1 MADENDVESDE
12 VELEEEPDEEF
23 DDDELI
29 EEEDVDDIVDDD
41 IVDDDVV
48 VDVEVVDEVGGDVDD
63 IEPVPVAKKVVGDD
77 EDEDEDDDDPDDVE
91 ADLDTILKDRIAA
104 GDDLDDEEEEEVP
117 DRNDPDAADGV
128 AAKKEGEF
136 TCSLCFLI
144 VHPRQFGRRDRLVC
158 PEGYDTC
165 PSISIVAGMK

>member
-1 MADENDVESDE
+1 MADEDE
-12 VELEEEPDEEF
+12 VETDEAVL
-23 DDDELI
+23 DDEVDVDALVVDD
-29 EEEDVDDIVDDD
+29 EDVD
-41 IVDDDVV
+41 VV
-48 VDVEVVDEVGGDVDD
+48 AEVEVVDDVDEED
-63 IEPVPVAKKVVGDD
+63 AEPVVVAKKVGDD
-77 EDEDEDDDDPDDVE
+77 DDEDEDDDDPDDVE
-91 ADLDTILKDRIAA
+91 ADLDTILKDRIAS

-165 PSISIVAGMK
+165 PSISIVASMK

>member
-1 MADENDVESDE
+1 MADENEVETDE
-12 VELEEEPDEEF
+12 AELEEEPDEEF
-23 DDDELI
+23 DDEELLDDDDV
-29 EEEDVDDIVDDD
+29 EDIAVVDDD
-41 IVDDDVV
+41 DDEVAA
-48 VDVEVVDEVGGDVDD
+48 VEVVDDLDEDADD
-63 IEPVPVAKKVVGDD
+63 AEPVVVAKKVG
-77 EDEDEDDDDPDDVE
+77 EEEEEDEDDDDPDDVE

-165 PSISIVAGMK
+165 PSIAIVSSMK